1 MQSILG
7 SVFVGKSAIQLIL
20 SQCLLEIVIAKAVK
34 DHQAVH
40 SFQR

>member
-7 SVFVGKSAIQLIL
+7 SVFVEKSTIQLIL
-20 SQCLLEIVIAKAVK
+20 SQCSLEIVIAMTVK

-40 SFQR
+40 SFR

>member
-20 SQCLLEIVIAKAVK
+20 SQCLREIVIARTVK
-34 DHQAVH
+34 EHQAVG
-40 SFQR
+40 SFRQ

>member
-7 SVFVGKSAIQLIL
+7 SVFVGKYDIQFIL
-20 SQCLLEIVIAKAVK
+20 NQCLLEIVIAKPVK

-40 SFQR
+40 SFRR